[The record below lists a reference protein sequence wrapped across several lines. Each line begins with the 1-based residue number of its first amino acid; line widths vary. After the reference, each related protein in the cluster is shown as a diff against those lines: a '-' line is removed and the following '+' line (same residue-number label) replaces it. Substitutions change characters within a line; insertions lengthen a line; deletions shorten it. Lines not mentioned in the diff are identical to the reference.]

1 MDVPEEGKRSG
12 LLALAVLGVLLVAV
26 LTVFTVFDGDEGSG
40 GGGAATPAATAG
52 GQDAANSATGSGG
65 SQAPSGGATP
75 IVALT
80 EVAAAHEVM
89 AKYMAGLSTYDH
101 TSKSAAWSAPLLRL
115 TTGDTQMEQ
124 VTALPTGKEWARC
137 EADQCSSTG
146 TATVVRDAM
155 ISDDL
160 VRDSGRSISSVVNV
174 TAARTADGKTV
185 TESNKWLVTVKEES
199 GAWVVSGFDIFG
211 LGDVG
216 ASDESGE

>member
-12 LLALAVLGVLLVAV
+12 LLALAVLGVLLIAV
-26 LTVFTVFDGDEGSG
+26 LTVFTVFDGDDDGDAA
-40 GGGAATPAATAG
+40 AATPTATAG
-52 GQDAANSATGSGG
+52 GRGVANPGAGSDGSA
-65 SQAPSGGATP
+65 APSGGATP

-89 AKYMAGLSTYDH
+89 ATYMSGLSTYDH
-101 TSKSAAWSAPLLRL
+101 SSKQAAWSAPLLRL

-124 VTALPTGKEWARC
+124 ATALPTGKEWARC
-137 EADQCSSTG
+137 EADRCSSKG
-146 TATVVRDAM
+146 TAVVVRDAM

-174 TAARTADGKTV
+174 TAARTAGGESV
-185 TESNKWLVTVKEES
+185 TESNRWLVTVKEES

>member
-12 LLALAVLGVLLVAV
+12 LLALAVLVVLLVAV
-26 LTVFTVFDGDEGSG
+26 LTVFTVFDGDESSG
-40 GGGAATPAATAG
+40 AGGAATPAATAA
-52 GQDAANSATGSGG
+52 GQNGANADAGSNGT
-65 SQAPSGGATP
+65 QEPSGGATP

-89 AKYMAGLSTYDH
+89 AKYMAGLNTYDH
-101 TSKSAAWSAPLLRL
+101 ASKPTSWSSPLLQL

-124 VTALPTGKEWARC
+124 ATALPTGKDWAQC
-137 EADQCSSTG
+137 EAGRCSSKG

-174 TAARTADGKTV
+174 TAVRTADGKTV
-185 TESNKWLVTVKEES
+185 TESNRWLVTVKEES
-199 GAWVVSGFDIFG
+199 GVWVVSGFDIFG